1 MLRRLALIAALTSSA
16 IAARSDEPAVLAPVE
31 LANVEPILTQYCYD
45 CHGYGGEEGGVALD
59 SLVEEWKQAA
69 GDPAKEEPLRKR
81 WEKVLAL
88 TRAEVMPP
96 ADMDQPA
103 GDEREQL
110 AAWIKRAAFHLD
122 PAQIDPGRV
131 TLRRL
136 NRTEYRNT
144 VRDLMGVDYDTQA
157 DFPADGSGYGFDN
170 VADVLTIS
178 PLHLEKYVAAAQEI
192 VEQTVPMQPRVVAER
207 RIPGG
212 RFVGEGQ
219 EPNGW
224 RRSLSYYEPA
234 TASAT
239 HHVDKKGRYEV
250 VVTYRAEEDYVDLVF
265 DKNKC
270 RFRYSIDGE
279 QKHDEE
285 YSRQGGKEYQQRH
298 KVKWEPGDHTIQF
311 EVEPLTPDAERLR
324 SLRMTIVDVTVRGP
338 LAEKH
343 WVEPPNYRKWFPRD
357 APTDAAE
364 RRAYAAELLG
374 GFAERAFRRPPNTET
389 TERLVELVEA
399 SVAAGRPFE
408 AGVAQAMTAVLS
420 SPRFLFREEAD
431 ATPTTGASD
440 PYPLVDEYALA
451 SRLSYFLWS
460 TMPDAELMR
469 LASEGQLR
477 AQLDEQFE
485 RLLNDPR
492 SEALVRNFVGQW
504 LGARDIQQTNVNAFA
519 VISADS
525 PHDPERE
532 QRRARFR
539 ELRQKEPGLLTDE
552 ERQELR
558 AIREAFDEAFQ
569 RVREFDLDGDLRW
582 AMRRETEMAFE
593 HVLREGRSALEL
605 LNSDYTFLN
614 ERLARHYGIE
624 GVTGGDMRRVEL
636 PAGSPRGG
644 VLTQGTV
651 LVNTSNPDR
660 TSPVKRGL
668 FVLDNLV
675 GTPPPPPPPDIPSL
689 EAANEGEATP
699 LTLRESLE
707 KHRDSPMCA
716 SCHARMDPLGLALE
730 PFNALGILRDNDH
743 GKPIDA
749 TGTLVTGESFNGV
762 AELKK
767 ILATERRQDFYRCLS
782 EKLLTYALGRGVEY
796 YDTLTVDKLVEGLEQ
811 SGGDLRGLV
820 RDVVESAPFQ
830 RRRCVETPAT
840 ATAQRNVHTTNR

>member
-1 MLRRLALIAALTSSA
+1 MLRRLALIAALTLPA
-16 IAARSDEPAVLAPVE
+16 MAARSDEPNALAPVT
-31 LANVEPILTQYCYD
+31 LAEVEPILTQYCLD
-45 CHGYGGEEGGVALD
+45 CHTSGGEEGGVALD
-59 SLVEEWKQAA
+59 TLLDDWKNAA

-103 GDEREQL
+103 GDERERL
-110 AAWIKRAAFHLD
+110 AAWIKRDAFHLD
-122 PAQIDPGRV
+122 PAQLDPGRV

-144 VRDLMGVDYDTQA
+144 VRDLMGVDYDAQA
-157 DFPADGSGYGFDN
+157 DFPADGSGHGFDN

-192 VEQTVPMQPRVVAER
+192 VSQAVPSQPRVVAEH

-212 RFVGEGQ
+212 KFLSEGQ
-219 EPNGW
+219 EPGDGY
-224 RRSLSYYEPA
+224 RSLSYYEPA
-234 TASAT
+234 TVRAT
-239 HHVDKKGRYEV
+239 HHIDKPGRYEV
-250 VVTYRAEEDYVDLVF
+250 VVTYRAEENYVDLVF
-265 DKNKC
+265 DQNKC
-270 RFRYSIDGE
+270 RFRYAIDGE

-285 YSRQGGKEYQQRH
+285 YVRQGGKQYEQRH
-298 KVKWEPGDHTIQF
+298 KLKWEPGDHTIQF
-311 EVEPLTPDAERLR
+311 DLEPLTPDAERLR
-324 SLRMTIVDVTVRGP
+324 ALRMDIVAVKVRGP
-338 LAEKH
+338 LAEEH
-343 WVEPPNYRKWFPRD
+343 WVEPANYRQWFPRETPAD
-357 APTDAAE
+357 PNE

-374 GFAERAFRRPPNTET
+374 GFTERAFRRPPAPESVT
-389 TERLVELVEA
+389 RLVDLVEA
-399 SVAAGRPFE
+399 TIASGRPFE
-408 AGVAQAMTAVLS
+408 AGVAQAMTAVLA

-431 ATPTTGASD
+431 APQTDGAAD
-440 PYPLVDEYALA
+440 PFPLVDEYALA

-477 AQLDEQFE
+477 ARLDEQFN

-504 LGARDIQQTNVNAFA
+504 LGARDIQGTNVNAFA
-519 VISADS
+519 VITADS

-532 QRRARFR
+532 KRRARFR
-539 ELRQKEPGLLTDE
+539 ELRQKEPGLLTPE
-552 ERQELR
+552 ERGEMDE
-558 AIREAFDEAFQ
+558 IRRSFDEAFR

-582 AMRRETEMAFE
+582 AMRRETEMTFE
-593 HVLREGRSALEL
+593 HVLREGRSVLEL

-614 ERLARHYGIE
+614 ERLARHYGVE
-624 GVTGGDMRRVEL
+624 GVSGGEMRRVEL

-668 FVLDNLV
+668 FVLSNLV
-675 GTPPPPPPPDIPSL
+675 GTPPPPPPADVPAL
-689 EAANEGEATP
+689 EAVSEGSATP

-707 KHRDSPMCA
+707 KHRESPMCA

-730 PFNALGILRDNDH
+730 PFNALGVLRDNDH
-743 GKPIDA
+743 GKPIDS
-749 TGTLVTGESFNGV
+749 TGTLVTGESFDGV

-796 YDTLTVDKLVEGLEQ
+796 YDTLTVDKLVADLEQ
-811 SGGDLRGLV
+811 SGGDLRGLL
-820 RDVVESAPFQ
+820 RGVVESAPFQ
-830 RRRCVETPAT
+830 RRRSQQPPVT
-840 ATAQRNVHTTNR
+840 ATAQQASSTIAK

>member
-1 MLRRLALIAALTSSA
+1 MLRRLALIAALSLSA
-16 IAARSDEPAVLAPVE
+16 VAARSDEPIALEPVTLE
-31 LANVEPILTQYCYD
+31 NVEPILTQYCLD
-45 CHGYGGEEGGVALD
+45 CHTSGGEEGGVALD
-59 SLVEEWKQAA
+59 TLLEDWKAAA
-69 GDPAKEEPLRKR
+69 GDHAKEESLRKR

-96 ADMDQPA
+96 ADMDQPT
-103 GDEREQL
+103 GDERERL
-110 AAWIKRAAFHLD
+110 AAWIKRDAFHLD
-122 PAQIDPGRV
+122 PAQLDPGRV

-144 VRDLMGVDYDTQA
+144 VRDLMGVDYDAQA
-157 DFPADGSGYGFDN
+157 DFPADGSGHGFDN

-192 VEQTVPMQPRVVAER
+192 VSQALPSQPRVVAEH

-212 RFVGEGQ
+212 KFVSEGQ
-219 EPNGW
+219 EPGDGH
-224 RRSLSYYEPA
+224 RSLSYYEPA
-234 TASAT
+234 TVRAS
-239 HHVDKKGRYEV
+239 HHIDKPGRYEV
-250 VVTYRAEEDYVDLVF
+250 VVTYRAEENYVDLVF
-265 DKNKC
+265 DQNKC
-270 RFRYSIDGE
+270 RFRYTIDGE
-279 QKHDEE
+279 QTHEDT
-285 YSRQGGKEYQQRH
+285 YVRQGGKQYEQRH
-298 KVKWEPGDHTIQF
+298 KLKWEPGDHTIEF
-311 EVEPLTPDAERLR
+311 NLEPLTPDAERLR
-324 SLRMTIVDVTVRGP
+324 ALRMDIVAVKVRGP
-338 LAEKH
+338 LAEEH
-343 WVEPPNYRKWFPRD
+343 WVEPANYRKWFPRETPAD
-357 APTDAAE
+357 PAE

-374 GFAERAFRRPPNTET
+374 GFTERAFRRPPAPESVT
-389 TERLVELVEA
+389 RLVDLVEA
-399 SVAAGRPFE
+399 TIASGRPFE
-408 AGVAQAMTAVLS
+408 AGVAQAMTAVLA

-431 ATPTTGASD
+431 APQTDGAAD
-440 PYPLVDEYALA
+440 PFPLVDEYALA
-451 SRLSYFLWS
+451 SRLSYFMWS

-477 AQLDEQFE
+477 ARLDEQFN

-504 LGARDIQQTNVNAFA
+504 LGARDIQGTSVNAFA
-519 VISADS
+519 VITADS

-532 QRRARFR
+532 KRRARFR
-539 ELRQKEPGLLTDE
+539 ELRQKEPGQLTPE
-552 ERQELR
+552 ERGEMDE
-558 AIREAFDEAFQ
+558 IRRSFDEAFR

-582 AMRRETEMAFE
+582 AMRRETEMTFE
-593 HVLREGRSALEL
+593 HVLREGRSVLEL

-624 GVTGGDMRRVEL
+624 GVSGGDMRRVSL

-668 FVLDNLV
+668 FVLSNLV
-675 GTPPPPPPPDIPSL
+675 GTPPPPPPADVPAL
-689 EAANEGEATP
+689 EAASEGSATP

-707 KHRDSPMCA
+707 KHRESPMCA

-730 PFNALGILRDNDH
+730 PFNALGVLRDNDH

-749 TGTLVTGESFNGV
+749 TGTLVTGESFDGV

-796 YDTLTVDKLVEGLEQ
+796 YDTLTVDKLVADLEQ
-811 SGGDLRGLV
+811 SGGDLRGLL
-820 RDVVESAPFQ
+820 RGVVDSAPFQ
-830 RRRCVETPAT
+830 RRRSQQPPVT
-840 ATAQRNVHTTNR
+840 ATAQQASSTIAK